1 MPRKKNTVH
10 RTDSWIQTNVLI
22 MKTLFSN
29 SCAFYN
35 IIPIRRPSELSKT
48 FVAFEDKQKPRIIFK
63 TYFRRVNISSVMPQ
77 TKNYISELFVY
88 ICFLDVKWTYFL
100 WKKNLN
106 IVFFWPWHL
115 FISPVKSVAI
125 PCWI

>member
-1 MPRKKNTVH
+1 
-10 RTDSWIQTNVLI
+10 
-22 MKTLFSN
+22 MKSLFSN

-88 ICFLDVKWTYFL
+88 ICFLDIK
-100 WKKNLN
+100 
-106 IVFFWPWHL
+106 
-115 FISPVKSVAI
+115 
-125 PCWI
+125 